1 MQFVK
6 FQLFADDTNLY
17 FSSKSLSLLESTL
30 NPELKYI
37 AERMKVTN
45 FILFHSCKLKPSQSF
60 SVKIDDAIIK
70 KLDSAKYLGITFDSN
85 LKINGKHISELYLKL
100 SKTVGVLSK
109 VRNFVDSDI
118 LLMLYCSLI
127 FPFLTYRVHVWGLT
141 FPSF

>member
-6 FQLFADDTNLY
+6 FQLFADDTSLY

-45 FILFHSCKLKPSQSF
+45 FILFRSCKLKPSQSF
-60 SVKIDDAIIK
+60 SVKIDDSIIE

-85 LKINGKHISELYLKL
+85 LKINGKTH
-100 SKTVGVLSK
+100 
-109 VRNFVDSDI
+109 
-118 LLMLYCSLI
+118 
-127 FPFLTYRVHVWGLT
+127 
-141 FPSF
+141 

>member
-1 MQFVK
+1 M
-6 FQLFADDTNLY
+6 
-17 FSSKSLSLLESTL
+17 E
-30 NPELKYI
+30 
-37 AERMKVTN
+37 
-45 FILFHSCKLKPSQSF
+45 
-60 SVKIDDAIIK
+60 
-70 KLDSAKYLGITFDSN
+70 
-85 LKINGKHISELYLKL
+85 KHISELYLKL

>member
-6 FQLFADDTNLY
+6 FQLFADDTSLY

-60 SVKIDDAIIK
+60 Q
-70 KLDSAKYLGITFDSN
+70 
-85 LKINGKHISELYLKL
+85 LKSMIQLLKNSTLL
-100 SKTVGVLSK
+100 STLA
-109 VRNFVDSDI
+109 
-118 LLMLYCSLI
+118 
-127 FPFLTYRVHVWGLT
+127 
-141 FPSF
+141 